1 MKISKTSL
9 HQIIKEEVASLVE
22 APNMGPYDPDEAGTA
37 EVAPAKAASHADR
50 DREEGAA
57 KLATHRKLSD
67 PKRSSIVDFDS
78 DVRDKLLE
86 TYSQE
91 AGITVDNTPL
101 GAGEFGIV
109 YKGENS
115 DWGPVAVK
123 LTLSGQEINAYRN
136 IKTLKDGL
144 ESREPEVG
152 NVLPEILDISTIV
165 SPPVAREQ
173 RTLSPGRFI
182 ENPDGE
188 KYKVFVVQME
198 FLKILDPAVRSDIF
212 GPNPVEPDWKGQL
225 TDEAEKQLAADPDY
239 KVKNADVPARIRNI
253 NEYLTIE
260 NIASALEGIL
270 GPERWEKVLGG
281 IIGDLPDSAI
291 EQVNEGPRGSLPVKD
306 PRAFPPFREIE
317 KGLSSLRKA
326 YLESEADN
334 HLFAMRDIHKLLARQ
349 VSQVFGRYLQDYTL
363 GGMIEASA
371 GMILPAQMAAN
382 VKLPQYDPEEI
393 ERDPG
398 LRSQFIRPSSL
409 QKTVS
414 KNFYNRLKKL
424 ETYHAQYG
432 DVHPNNVMQRKNG
445 DLVVGDVGL
454 FLFGRRG
461 NRGYA
466 GKIAERFKRL
476 AGII

>member
-1 MKISKTSL
+1 MKISRTKL

-22 APNMGPYDPDEAGTA
+22 APNMGPFDAPGDKTA
-37 EVAPAKAASHADR
+37 EIPAAKADPRAE
-50 DREEGAA
+50 REREIGAA
-57 KLATHRKLSD
+57 KQATPRKLTD
-67 PKRSSIVDFDS
+67 PKRLSIVDFDS

-91 AGITVDNTPL
+91 AGITADNTPI

-109 YKGENS
+109 YKGENPE
-115 DWGPVAVK
+115 WGPVAIK
-123 LTLSGQEINAYRN
+123 FTLSGQEINAYRN

-144 ESREPEVG
+144 ESRDPEVG

-165 SPPVAREQ
+165 SPPVGPEGQIRRG
-173 RTLSPGRFI
+173 RTI
-182 ENPDGE
+182 EKPDGE

-198 FLKILDPAVRSDIF
+198 FLEKLDPAVRSDIF

-225 TDEAEKQLAADPDY
+225 TDEAEKQLAADSDY
-239 KVKNADVPARIRNI
+239 RVKNADVPARIRNI

-306 PRAFPPFREIE
+306 PRAFPPLREIE
-317 KGLSSLRKA
+317 KGLGSLRKA

-349 VSQVFGRYLQDYTL
+349 VSQVFGGYLQDDTL
-363 GGMIEASA
+363 SGMIEASA

-398 LRSQFIRPSSL
+398 LRSQFIRPTKL

-424 ETYHAQYG
+424 EKYHAQYG
-432 DVHPNNVMQRKNG
+432 DLHASNVMQRENG

-454 FLFGRRG
+454 FLFGRKG
-461 NRGYA
+461 ERGYA
-466 GKIAERFKRL
+466 GQFAERLQQL